1 MNGAQDLGG
10 RMGFGPV
17 DPSPSPT
24 FYADWERQ
32 VLGLTLASGALGYWN
47 LDAMRHARE
56 SLPPALYYNASY
68 FEIWLNALE
77 NLLLEAGE
85 VTQDELA
92 SGQIQHPGKRQDRKM
107 PPDMVN
113 RVLQKGAPA
122 NRPTQAPARFAPGDR
137 VRTTATV
144 KPGHTR
150 LPSYARDKIGTV
162 VRIHGHHILPDSH
175 AHFQGEAPEWLY
187 AVEFDGRTLW
197 GDGAEP
203 GTSMHID
210 AWESYLDPA

>member
-24 FYADWERQ
+24 FYADWERT

-85 VTQDELA
+85 VTAEEL
-92 SGQIQHPGKRQDRKM
+92 STGQITQPGKRADRKM
-107 PPDMVN
+107 PPDMVD
-113 RVLQKGAPA
+113 RVLQKGAP
-122 NRPTQAPARFAPGDR
+122 GDR
-137 VRTTATV
+137 VRTSATV
-144 KPGHTR
+144 KSGHTR
-150 LPSYARDKIGTV
+150 LPSYARDKVGTTV
-162 VRIHGHHILPDSH
+162 MVHGHHILPDSH
-175 AHFQGEAPEWLY
+175 AHFQGESPEWLY

-203 GTSMHID
+203 GTTMHID